1 MNQFQ
6 LLSADEI
13 VRLVHSL
20 GKVDS
25 NAVQALEKHLQ
36 ADWVVTIDE
45 AELLFQIDRQVGRQ
59 DDNCPTWRP
68 LFIEAI
74 SRFVVFDMNTPGE
87 ISTEESEWLRKHL
100 SPDGELTPNEVQLL
114 KHIRKHSASCCESMQ
129 HLFSLVQA

>member
-36 ADWVVTIDE
+36 ADWIVTIDE

-59 DDNCPTWRP
+59 DDNCPAWRS

-87 ISTEESEWLRKHL
+87 ISAEEAEWLRRHL
-100 SPDGELTPNEVQLL
+100 SPGSDLTPNEVQLL
-114 KHIRKHSASCCESMQ
+114 KHMRKHSTSCCESMQ
-129 HLFSLVQA
+129 NLFNLAQA